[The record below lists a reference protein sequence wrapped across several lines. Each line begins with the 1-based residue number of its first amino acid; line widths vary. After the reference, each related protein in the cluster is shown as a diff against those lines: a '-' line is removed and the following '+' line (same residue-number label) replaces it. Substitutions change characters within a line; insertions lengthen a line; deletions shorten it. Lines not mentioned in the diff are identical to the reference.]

1 MRTSYALVFVLFAAL
16 GFGCDKGGVHPLGQ
30 VRDQLAVCVGPTET
44 WLRSTDTG
52 TEVFIIG
59 EVDPSATEPPCFL
72 RGFVEQSSTT
82 TLATGTYVFD
92 EALGTGTFSNTADF
106 IFRYQ
111 PEVNIVSRRG
121 SQRTLN
127 EPPLT
132 VPFSME
138 RDGEQLLLTIQG
150 DTLRL
155 TSIGDVIDALDET
168 TMAGAEDV
176 FRLFNLSLFTSQAR
190 LLGFGGTGMTQY
202 LDVTAEFG
210 AAIANG
216 FTVRVE
222 NILNPDTDITYLE
235 YMEFTGITIDGL
247 QRTMV
252 DLNGDGDMEGALT
265 FRFEGRTRTIEGT
278 LSYLDLKIRD
288 GVAGAGTYTLSIE
301 GGESFVLP
309 YTLAAQIDLR
319 GTLPEAP

>member
-1 MRTSYALVFVLFAAL
+1 MRTSHAVFLALCTLLA
-16 GFGCDKGGVHPLGQ
+16 FGCDKSGVHPLGQ
-30 VRDQLAVCVGPTET
+30 VRDELAVCVGPTET

-59 EVDPSATEPPCFL
+59 QLDPDTDEPPCFL

-82 TLATGTYVFD
+82 RLATGTYVFD

-106 IFRYQ
+106 IFRYE
-111 PEVNIVSRRG
+111 PEVSIISRNG

-127 EPPLT
+127 EPPVT
-132 VPFSME
+132 VPFGME

-168 TMAGAEDV
+168 TMEGAEDI

-235 YMEFTGITIDGL
+235 YVEFTGITIDGV

-252 DLNGDGDMEGALT
+252 DLSGNGDMEGALT
-265 FRFEGRTRTIEGT
+265 FRFEGRTRTIEGS
-278 LSYLDLKIRD
+278 LSYVDLKIRD
-288 GVAGAGTYTLSIE
+288 GVAGAGTYTLAIE
-301 GGESFVLP
+301 GGASYVLP
-309 YTLAAQIDLR
+309 FTLAAEIDLR
-319 GTLPEAP
+319 GTLPVAP